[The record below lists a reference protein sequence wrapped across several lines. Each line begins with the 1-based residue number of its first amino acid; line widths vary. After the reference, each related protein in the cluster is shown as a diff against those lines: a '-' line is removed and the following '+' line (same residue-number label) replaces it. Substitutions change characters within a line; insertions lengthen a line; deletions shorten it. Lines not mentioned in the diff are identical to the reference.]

1 MQQEK
6 GNQKSD
12 INIPN
17 LYITSNKF
25 GGLELLNMFFFDDPV
40 AKLLVRKPINISLFS
55 RAAVA

>member
-6 GNQKSD
+6 GSQKSD

-17 LYITSNKF
+17 PDPTNNKF
-25 GGLELLNMFFFDDPV
+25 VGLELFFDDPV

-55 RAAVA
+55 RAAIA

>member
-6 GNQKSD
+6 GSEESD
-12 INIPN
+12 INTPN
-17 LYITSNKF
+17 PDSTNNKF
-25 GGLELLNMFFFDDPV
+25 VELELFFDDPV